1 MLAITLLALPLAIY
15 LRVASGFSF
24 TINNIPQQCSYLN
37 ISITGSGQPPYT
49 AYVLPYGPS
58 PLPNNTE
65 PREVLTQPFIGNA
78 TSLTFQLTY
87 PEYSQFVI
95 VVSNPVSSHL

>member
-1 MLAITLLALPLAIY
+1 MLAITPLALSLAIY

-24 TINNIPQQCSYLN
+24 TINNTPQQCSYLN

-49 AYVLPYGPS
+49 AYILPYGPT
-58 PLPNNTE
+58 PLPDNIE
-65 PREVLTQPFIGNA
+65 PREVLTEHFNENP
-78 TSLTFQLTY
+78 TSLSFQLTY

-95 VVSNPVSSHL
+95 VVSNAISSHL